1 MFVYQLHEYSG
12 EYEDFFDRLI
22 GTYLREEKAVKE
34 KEQLEKRE
42 KIKTKMRRKCQ
53 NCPIC
58 DSWQRDDKENLI
70 KECKEYCERFDL
82 YQDDEE
88 CAFDCNNYIYGYDE
102 ITYEIKKV
110 EVIE

>member
-1 MFVYQLHEYSG
+1 MKIYQIHEYSG
-12 EYEDFFDRLI
+12 EWEDFRDYII

-34 KEQLEKRE
+34 KEQLEKKERI
-42 KIKTKMRRKCQ
+42 KIEMRRKCQ

-58 DSWQRDDKENLI
+58 DSWQRSDKENLI
-70 KECKEYCERFDL
+70 KECEEYCKLFSL

-88 CAFDCNNYIYGYDE
+88 CAFDCNNYMYAYDE
-102 ITYEIKKV
+102 ITYEIKEV